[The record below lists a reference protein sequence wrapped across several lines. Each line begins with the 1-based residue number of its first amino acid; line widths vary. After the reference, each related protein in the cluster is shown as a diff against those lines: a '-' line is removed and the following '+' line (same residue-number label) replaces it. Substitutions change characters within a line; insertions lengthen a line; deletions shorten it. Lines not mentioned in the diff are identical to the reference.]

1 MADNRRH
8 TSQGNANTANF
19 DRLTDGIN
27 NLISSINGLQS
38 AIGSIGS
45 NNNNN
50 GGNNDGDG
58 NKKPPKKP
66 YDPRVNI
73 NGLQNRYKRLGAQE
87 INDTATAMKKFA
99 SRMKS
104 AGGATSKFGSVMNF
118 SGNVLGKFGK
128 TLGKMKGGIGFLVSM
143 IVDAA
148 NAIAKVVSSADKA
161 QQDIQ
166 NRRNT
171 MMTQR
176 NINLSTIEAEG
187 YTDLINTEFQ
197 KQMADFRLISTQL
210 QGEQAIANQRVLAN
224 ASAQINGTIG
234 DINAAAWERLAAET
248 DIQAE
253 RQKLGLEVGTY
264 DENGNLTQVG
274 RVQAKEQRVSEFAGW
289 EYSARMAQRE
299 FKQRQEIM
307 NAEAENARLN
317 HEAIRNAAEN
327 PWGNAINYA
336 IHGGKTALGNRDG
349 IGANAV
355 YGDERWNEQYGKT
368 GTKEEENR
376 FEDVNASTKIASAA
390 VAGAVNSITKSVLG
404 FDGIIDASLTKAET
418 TLGRDI
424 TNATNK
430 LNATIAAQ
438 DNYLSVSTEYFSKQ
452 KEVLDAE
459 IDLITDTNKTIIDT
473 NVQLNKM
480 FQKMAQTVEQWA
492 LNFQDISY
500 RTGIGMGVTNRRDLD
515 IYSSFLN
522 GVTTQLAKMYGMT
535 ADQVMQLQ
543 SGYKAGGI
551 TKLLNADDFRKQG
564 AFSQIYLGG
573 DIGTASE
580 LANNTELF
588 NMGVSDTVDLMSE
601 MAKRVNR
608 IGLDGRKYMK
618 DMTNYLKQANK
629 YTFKD
634 GVRGVAEMAKW
645 AQNVRFNMNS
655 LPQIIEG
662 IQSGG
667 LENVI
672 TRAAKMQV
680 LGGRYAM
687 FADPLAMYYEAYND
701 PAALAKRFNNMVKG
715 MGRFDSKTGAVT
727 FGQVEQE
734 LMRAF
739 AAASGQSIEDLRA
752 QATYNVK
759 KNKVT
764 GVSENLNDDQRQSLV
779 NRAYYENG
787 QWKVNTIT
795 GGTMNV
801 SDVNRE
807 NFGLVQGDTYEDTME
822 KGMSQIVSFTQLF
835 KGAIEGNLSDLAKGV
850 IDSGEFASNMY
861 ERLLKNQED
870 YQKKYSEYVNMV
882 ADNMNKA
889 TENYTNSLEQTLNRH
904 TESWNEV
911 KEAIENQTTATL
923 SILNDIYKASPY
935 SKAKKGT
942 MEGNLPTYVRY
953 MNDKENENLT
963 QNSTNTAQPTNNKNT
978 DNVVSTVGDN
988 TAYNKNTVQPS
999 EPTGKPTQVYT
1010 PAKTDNLS
1018 VSTVGNNG
1026 EITIKPMKIELSGSI
1041 RLDSNNGSTN
1051 VDVASVLS
1059 NDPMFIRALS
1069 QMLSEEVSK
1078 KINGG
1083 RSIPR

>member
-1 MADNRRH
+1 
-8 TSQGNANTANF
+8 
-19 DRLTDGIN
+19 
-27 NLISSINGLQS
+27 
-38 AIGSIGS
+38 
-45 NNNNN
+45 
-50 GGNNDGDG
+50 
-58 NKKPPKKP
+58 
-66 YDPRVNI
+66 
-73 NGLQNRYKRLGAQE
+73 
-87 INDTATAMKKFA
+87 
-99 SRMKS
+99 
-104 AGGATSKFGSVMNF
+104 
-118 SGNVLGKFGK
+118 
-128 TLGKMKGGIGFLVSM
+128 
-143 IVDAA
+143 
-148 NAIAKVVSSADKA
+148 
-161 QQDIQ
+161 
-166 NRRNT
+166 
-171 MMTQR
+171 
-176 NINLSTIEAEG
+176 
-187 YTDLINTEFQ
+187 
-197 KQMADFRLISTQL
+197 
-210 QGEQAIANQRVLAN
+210 
-224 ASAQINGTIG
+224 
-234 DINAAAWERLAAET
+234 
-248 DIQAE
+248 
-253 RQKLGLEVGTY
+253 
-264 DENGNLTQVG
+264 
-274 RVQAKEQRVSEFAGW
+274 
-289 EYSARMAQRE
+289 
-299 FKQRQEIM
+299 
-307 NAEAENARLN
+307 
-317 HEAIRNAAEN
+317 
-327 PWGNAINYA
+327 
-336 IHGGKTALGNRDG
+336 
-349 IGANAV
+349 
-355 YGDERWNEQYGKT
+355 
-368 GTKEEENR
+368 
-376 FEDVNASTKIASAA
+376 
-390 VAGAVNSITKSVLG
+390 
-404 FDGIIDASLTKAET
+404 
-418 TLGRDI
+418 
-424 TNATNK
+424 
-430 LNATIAAQ
+430 
-438 DNYLSVSTEYFSKQ
+438 
-452 KEVLDAE
+452 
-459 IDLITDTNKTIIDT
+459 
-473 NVQLNKM
+473 
-480 FQKMAQTVEQWA
+480 
-492 LNFQDISY
+492 
-500 RTGIGMGVTNRRDLD
+500 
-515 IYSSFLN
+515 
-522 GVTTQLAKMYGMT
+522 
-535 ADQVMQLQ
+535 
-543 SGYKAGGI
+543 
-551 TKLLNADDFRKQG
+551 
-564 AFSQIYLGG
+564 
-573 DIGTASE
+573 
-580 LANNTELF
+580 
-588 NMGVSDTVDLMSE
+588 
-601 MAKRVNR
+601 
-608 IGLDGRKYMK
+608 MK

-734 LMRAF
+734 LMHAF

-764 GVSENLNDDQRQSLV
+764 GVSENLNDEQRQSLV

-963 QNSTNTAQPTNNKNT
+963 PNSTNTAQPTNNKNT